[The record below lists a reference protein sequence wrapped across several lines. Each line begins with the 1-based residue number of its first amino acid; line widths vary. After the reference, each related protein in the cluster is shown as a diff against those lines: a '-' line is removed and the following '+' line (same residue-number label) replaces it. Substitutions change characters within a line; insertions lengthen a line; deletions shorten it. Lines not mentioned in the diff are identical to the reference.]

1 MDVEIAPMI
10 TSHFDPAKMVDTKA
24 IRGQV
29 KELMH
34 TKMEMLTPEMV
45 KAVSPGKYSPHTFQ
59 SITCCLF
66 TSSKLFNMYCWT
78 SCEKAPMNL

>member
-34 TKMEMLTPEMV
+34 TKMEMLTPEWL
-45 KAVSPGKYSPHTFQ
+45 AVSVRVS
-59 SITCCLF
+59 
-66 TSSKLFNMYCWT
+66 TST
-78 SCEKAPMNL
+78 SHLSVLGGFIIALLMVSGW